1 MTRTAANLPT
11 PIRTDVFH
19 GLDASSPQQT
29 FPAAEGA
36 EGAAGAKVGGDY
48 NLPSQM
54 REKRGHS
61 LLPPSMGRRD
71 GPTGGGAYHVGT
83 LQRHY
88 KKISDPLT
96 YVGTIQR
103 HYKKISDPLEEITI
117 KSTKVTNEIMT
128 PMYVEVGWHH
138 ARDSDRTD
146 DRRPHFFQQ
155 LFCPL
160 HNKMSRSI
168 ESLCCGAWC
177 NNKKTPAITT
187 FFPRTLRP
195 PKIIS
200 PGRRSQ

>member
-88 KKISDPLT
+88 KKISDPL
-96 YVGTIQR
+96 
-103 HYKKISDPLEEITI
+103 EEIYDQKGR
-117 KSTKVTNEIMT
+117 KSL
-128 PMYVEVGWHH
+128 PSVGNFNCSVISLWVNLRFSEYWHLKNTT
-138 ARDSDRTD
+138 S
-146 DRRPHFFQQ
+146 
-155 LFCPL
+155 
-160 HNKMSRSI
+160 K
-168 ESLCCGAWC
+168 LCV
-177 NNKKTPAITT
+177 N
-187 FFPRTLRP
+187 
-195 PKIIS
+195 S
-200 PGRRSQ
+200 

>member
-54 REKRGHS
+54 REKRGHL

-88 KKISDPLT
+88 KKISDPL
-96 YVGTIQR
+96 
-103 HYKKISDPLEEITI
+103 EEIYDLLASPPIPNRGCVNVVVFITRRLVDI
-117 KSTKVTNEIMT
+117 IV
-128 PMYVEVGWHH
+128 
-138 ARDSDRTD
+138 DRT
-146 DRRPHFFQQ
+146 FA
-155 LFCPL
+155 
-160 HNKMSRSI
+160 I
-168 ESLCCGAWC
+168 GG
-177 NNKKTPAITT
+177 PATT
-187 FFPRTLRP
+187 ASP
-195 PKIIS
+195 PAPS
-200 PGRRSQ
+200 PSNVAIA